1 MKNYKVKTKVSK
13 NFNDTK
19 DNNKP
24 YEVGEPIILDRA
36 RYEELFAKGFVR
48 NTDFNEWTAI
58 GPGTTL
64 SISSCAGATI
74 EILTYAPIST
84 TIKKARDKV
93 QMQLEE
99 CLYRLGNNSGV
110 IFNLKNNFDWKDKIE
125 HSSSEVENIN
135 KNISNIA
142 NLLNNPKPNRSEEDV

>member
-1 MKNYKVKTKVSK
+1 MREVGRPRAFKSVEEVEKKINAYFNYCEEQEKPYTMSGLAYYLGIDRKTLLNYSK
-13 NFNDTK
+13 N
-19 DNNKP
+19 
-24 YEVGEPIILDRA
+24 
-36 RYEELFAKGFVR
+36 EEYFH
-48 NTDFNEWTAI
+48 
-58 GPGTTL
+58 
-64 SISSCAGATI
+64 
-74 EILTYAPIST
+74 

-142 NLLNNPKPNRSEEDV
+142 NLLNNPKPNRSEKDV

>member
-1 MKNYKVKTKVSK
+1 MGKVGRPKAFKSVEEVEKKINAYFNYCEEKEKPYTMSGLAYYLGIDRKTLLNYSK
-13 NFNDTK
+13 N
-19 DNNKP
+19 
-24 YEVGEPIILDRA
+24 
-36 RYEELFAKGFVR
+36 EEYFH
-48 NTDFNEWTAI
+48 
-58 GPGTTL
+58 
-64 SISSCAGATI
+64 
-74 EILTYAPIST
+74 

-142 NLLNNPKPNRSEEDV
+142 NLLNNPKPNRSEKDV

>member
-1 MKNYKVKTKVSK
+1 MGEVGRPRAFKSVEEVEKKINAYFNYCEEKEKPYTMSGLAYYLGIDRKTLLNYSK
-13 NFNDTK
+13 N
-19 DNNKP
+19 
-24 YEVGEPIILDRA
+24 
-36 RYEELFAKGFVR
+36 EEYFH
-48 NTDFNEWTAI
+48 
-58 GPGTTL
+58 
-64 SISSCAGATI
+64 
-74 EILTYAPIST
+74 

-142 NLLNNPKPNRSEEDV
+142 NLLNNPKPNRSDKDV